1 MDLLSNTKFLHIY
14 ACVFV
19 FISQNY
25 AILCSSIVVVVVVLT
40 EKWTGISVTYIEVV
54 VVSDTYG
61 LLKKCS
67 SWFQKKK
74 DRKLKRGER
83 MRKVGL
89 IHTVN

>member
-1 MDLLSNTKFLHIY
+1 MDLFINTKFLHMHGF
-14 ACVFV
+14 FV

-25 AILCSSIVVVVVVLT
+25 AILCSSIVVVVVVVST